1 MTWKNTKKEI
11 VRKLREGFLL
21 ITFRILRDGTVG
33 KRKTKRKANK
43 DYKIRKGIII

>member
-21 ITFRILRDGTVG
+21 RTFRILRDGTVG
-33 KRKTKRKANK
+33 KRNTQRWNSREKE
-43 DYKIRKGIII
+43 YSEMEQ